1 MVGKVC
7 IGRVGAGSYGQ
18 DAESC
23 GCLRCRCQTGRH
35 AYTAKIVHL
44 LTSSLLR
51 TTMHDLFPNSG
62 ISNTCM
68 CVETWCFGL
77 SLADRS
83 SSTA

>member
-1 MVGKVC
+1 MRLFALSLPDGKARLH
-7 IGRVGAGSYGQ
+7 GKNR
-18 DAESC
+18 
-23 GCLRCRCQTGRH
+23 
-35 AYTAKIVHL
+35 HL

-77 SLADRS
+77 SLAGRS